1 MRTNFVVFLLLL
13 IVNFSTL
20 LEQPTDPSDL
30 PPDLQKYFLVI
41 SSNLN
46 ETLYPENGT
55 LSQTDP
61 ELYQMLTKL
70 YQSSF
75 PAIDILTNASIA
87 NNTWLNFSVIQQ
99 LNQIGLELFNAL
111 SARIMIPSKIPLD
124 TELNAMKD
132 IINYIDLPGKSIDI
146 PLGQEVQ
153 TIINGI
159 AEKLTNRRIPKYE
172 VVGINSTVADAQSRS
187 NYILIFAGL
196 RDLSER
202 AFQGT
207 MTHEVGHGE
216 LSHIPQGTL
225 VRIFNDFYWTP
236 IIPQVPG
243 LNMSRIL
250 TSSQAHAAKLLP
262 ALISSALSRS
272 NEYAA
277 DAFAIKMGIELFD
290 NPCGM
295 VDAIRNF
302 TQDQPSLPFAS
313 HPNLQDRLTA
323 ALQLVEQYKAGPC
336 SAAADRVQYFSS
348 FFLLSVFFTVRNR

>member
-1 MRTNFVVFLLLL
+1 MLLG
-13 IVNFSTL
+13 
-20 LEQPTDPSDL
+20 QPTDPSEL
-30 PPDLQKYFLVI
+30 PPALQKYFLLI
-41 SSNLN
+41 SAHLN

-55 LSQTDP
+55 LAQTDP
-61 ELYQMLTKL
+61 GLYQMLTKL
-70 YQSSF
+70 YRASS
-75 PAIDILTNASIA
+75 PAIDIVANASIA
-87 NNTWLNFSVIQQ
+87 NNTWLNFNAIQQ
-99 LNQIGLELFNAL
+99 LNQVGLELFNAL
-111 SARIMIPSKIPLD
+111 FARILIPSKIPLEV
-124 TELNAMKD
+124 ELNAMKD
-132 IINYIDLPGKSIDI
+132 IINYIDLPGKSVDI
-146 PLGQEVQ
+146 PLGQDVQ
-153 TIINGI
+153 VIINRI

-172 VVGINSTVADAQSRS
+172 VIGINSSIADAQSRS

-216 LSHIPQGTL
+216 LSHIPRGTL

-236 IIPQVPG
+236 IVPEVPG
-243 LNMSRIL
+243 LNMSTIL
-250 TSSQAHAAKLLP
+250 TSSQAQAAKLLP
-262 ALISSALSRS
+262 ALVSSALSRS

-277 DAFAIKMGIELFD
+277 DAFAIKMGIELFE

-313 HPNLQDRLTA
+313 HPNLQDRLRV

-336 SAAADRVQYFSS
+336 STAAHRIQYSS
-348 FFLLSVFFTVRNR
+348 NFLLLLCFFIVPNR